1 MYALHTVFENETFFA
16 GKVVLA
22 RISSKNTGIQEY
34 VFVRAMGNPNRN
46 TTTQRRLLKIF

>member
-1 MYALHTVFENETFFA
+1 MKDNILKEVF
-16 GKVVLA
+16 LL
-22 RISSKNTGIQEY
+22 TGIQEY